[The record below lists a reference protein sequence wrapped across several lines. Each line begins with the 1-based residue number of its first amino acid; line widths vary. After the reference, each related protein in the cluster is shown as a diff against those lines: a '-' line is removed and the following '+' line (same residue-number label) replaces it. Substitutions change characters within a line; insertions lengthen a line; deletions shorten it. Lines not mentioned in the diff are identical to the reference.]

1 MKEKKTMIKLTLT
14 EEQARIVS
22 TACEFFARIKMGQ
35 FNEIIWHTMDFETGS
50 DDYCERRDKAQ
61 ELLFEARQYLF
72 PELHG
77 IGHSYGIGK
86 FDDAD
91 MAFDVYQVIRPFLGD
106 KRTPFSFHDLPKCI
120 KCEEE
125 D

>member
-1 MKEKKTMIKLTLT
+1 MAEKKTMYQLTLT
-14 EEQARIVS
+14 EEQARVVATS
-22 TACEFFARIKMGQ
+22 CEFFARVVMGQ
-35 FNEIIWHTMDFETGS
+35 FNEIIWHTMDTQHGS

-61 ELLFEARQYLF
+61 ELLFEARKYLY

-86 FDDAD
+86 YDNAD

-106 KRTPFSFHDLPKCI
+106 KRAPFSYHDLPKCV
-120 KCEEE
+120 KYEEN
-125 D
+125 

>member
-1 MKEKKTMIKLTLT
+1 MEEEKKSMIRLTLT

-35 FNEIIWHTMDFETGS
+35 FNEIIWHTMDFQNGS

-61 ELLFEARQYLF
+61 ELLFEARQYLY

-77 IGHSYGIGK
+77 IGHSYGMGA

-91 MAFDVYQVIRPFLGD
+91 TAFDVYQVIRPFFGD
-106 KRTPFSFHDLPKCI
+106 ARTPFSFNELPKCE
-120 KCEEE
+120 KYEE
-125 D
+125 